1 MKSLSL
7 KRSVLR
13 LAIPAAFKH
22 LLDIVQILIDLLMVG
37 SLGAAAVAAV
47 GLSLQFLMAVQV
59 VMTLFTVGA
68 GAMISRYVGSSR
80 RKRASAVLYVSVF
93 IALLLASVI
102 GWGGWTFGNH
112 WFALMGSESEVI
124 ALGDAYFGILCAGMG
139 LIFLDALAYSA
150 LSSAGDTHSSLYI
163 KIVSAFLNGGLN
175 YLFIF
180 GHGGFDAMGVSGAA
194 YATLCA
200 YAFSLA
206 AYGAILMRR
215 GGSLDF
221 IPVVFAPDI
230 RRIFRI
236 GLPAAY
242 ERGIGVASYLLFV
255 MIIGSYGT
263 HAMAGYQIGLR
274 IEALAFMPG
283 FGFSVAAMA
292 LVGQNLGARRIE
304 DAYASGLLS
313 AKIAAV
319 FMGSVGIVLIAV
331 PEFLASFFT
340 SDPLAVR
347 DSALYLRLVGISQVP
362 LAVTF
367 VFSGALRGAGATK
380 TTLRINTLS
389 LWLFRIVPSYGVIA
403 MGWGIIWVYAAMS
416 VETFIKG
423 WWFWRVYRRREWLG
437 TAL

>member
-1 MKSLSL
+1 MNSSSL
-7 KRSVLR
+7 KRNVLR

-68 GAMISRYVGSSR
+68 GAMIARYIGSAR
-80 RKRASAVLYVSVF
+80 RRRASGILYASVF
-93 IALLLASVI
+93 IALLLAAVI
-102 GWGGWTFGNH
+102 GWNGWIFGSH
-112 WFALMGSESEVI
+112 WFAIMGSESDVI

-150 LSSAGDTHSSLYI
+150 LSSAGDTRSSLYI
-163 KIVSAFLNGGLN
+163 KIVSAILNGALN

-180 GHGGFDAMGVSGAA
+180 GHGGFEAMGVAGAA

-200 YAFSLA
+200 YGFSLA
-206 AYGAILMRR
+206 AYGVILMRQ
-215 GGSLDF
+215 GGVLDF
-221 IPVVFAPDI
+221 VPVAFMPDV

-255 MIIGSYGT
+255 MIIGTYGT

-292 LVGQNLGARRIE
+292 LVGQNIGARRFE

-313 AKIAAV
+313 AKIAAA

-331 PEFLASFFT
+331 PEFLASFFA
-340 SDPLAVR
+340 SDPLAI
-347 DSALYLRLVGISQVP
+347 SEAALYLRLVGISQVP

-389 LWLFRIVPSYGVIA
+389 LWLFRILPAYGVMA
-403 MGWGIIWVYAAMS
+403 MGWEIVWVYTAMTF
-416 VETFIKG
+416 ETFIKG
-423 WWFWRVYRRREWLG
+423 WWFWRVYRRREWLKTG
-437 TAL
+437 V